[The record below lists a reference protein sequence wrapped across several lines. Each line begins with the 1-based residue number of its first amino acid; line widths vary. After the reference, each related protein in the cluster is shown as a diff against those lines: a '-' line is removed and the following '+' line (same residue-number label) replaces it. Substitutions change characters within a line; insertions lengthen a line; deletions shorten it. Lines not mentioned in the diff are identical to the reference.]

1 MRETSEPQV
10 RAEAMRQ
17 VNPAFIPRN
26 HRIEQAIV
34 AAVEHGDFEPFATL
48 SAVLSQ
54 PYRPQER
61 FEPYDDAP
69 QPSERIHETFCG
81 KLSSP
86 NQGTETELRAAR
98 AGPARFGSA
107 HPRARRSRWRA
118 A

>member
-61 FEPYDDAP
+61 FEPYADAP
-69 QPSERIHETFCG
+69 QPGERIHETFCG
-81 KLSSP
+81 TGSSP
-86 NQGTETELRAAR
+86 NQGTAPEVRAAR
-98 AGPARFGSA
+98 EFPPRSGTR
-107 HPRARRSRWRA
+107 HPKARRSPGA
-118 A
+118 